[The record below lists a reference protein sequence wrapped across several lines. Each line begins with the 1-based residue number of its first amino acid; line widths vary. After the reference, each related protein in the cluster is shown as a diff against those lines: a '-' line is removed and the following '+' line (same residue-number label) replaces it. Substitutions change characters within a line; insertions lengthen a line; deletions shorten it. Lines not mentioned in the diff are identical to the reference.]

1 MTSSPQ
7 HPRDDRT
14 DGLPAAAVAPEHDI
28 ILDLA
33 RVKAIFQLRAIAAV
47 IGAPDTNRG
56 DA

>member
-14 DGLPAAAVAPEHDI
+14 DGLPAADIGPERAI
-28 ILDLA
+28 LLDLA

-47 IGAPDTNRG
+47 IGAPDSNRG